1 MPLIKPSSLLYICQ
15 LTKNK
20 QPNIPSMMIIY
31 WQERN
36 QQKQNKFWKI
46 TQNRRV
52 TARQNLI
59 LEPKENTI
67 QMTSNLIYSILI
79 PNKQQIYI
87 YRSFSY
93 V

>member
-1 MPLIKPSSLLYICQ
+1 
-15 LTKNK
+15 
-20 QPNIPSMMIIY
+20 
-31 WQERN
+31 
-36 QQKQNKFWKI
+36 
-46 TQNRRV
+46 
-52 TARQNLI
+52 